1 MSFALL
7 DYFSTSQKTGEKCKN
22 RTPVICVPPNGQDGR
37 LYQTCCNDWTCPRCG
52 KLRAKYEYGKI
63 VEGVK
68 TLNREHDLYFMTLT
82 CKGDAELEDAEK
94 NYLKWTNGF
103 LSTLRA
109 HVKKNAGYWC
119 YAGVT
124 ERQQRQHPHSHYLT
138 TFAPKDAFN
147 IKANYEKYVSEVKAI
162 NEQIDYAERFS
173 PTPYAKVK
181 DYELHST
188 YLMLSA
194 RKAGLGVQAS
204 IGRVKTPE
212 GASRYT
218 AKYLFKEAVYTKWPK
233 GWKRIRYSQSW
244 PKFKPRKSGN
254 GFPVFG
260 FQDWADVGSYK
271 GFMITH
277 SLAVYEK
284 ALLYQCRNVL
294 YEMDR
299 TIKEH

>member
-1 MSFALL
+1 MAVLL
-7 DYFSTSQKTGEKCKN
+7 DYFSTSQKTGLKCKN
-22 RTPVICVPPNGQDGR
+22 KTPVICVPPNGQDGW

-68 TLNREHDLYFMTLT
+68 ALKKEHDLFFMTLT
-82 CKGDAELEDAEK
+82 CRGDIDLEIAESG
-94 NYLKWTNGF
+94 YLKWTNRC
-103 LSTLRA
+103 LTTLRA
-109 HVKKNAGYWC
+109 HVNKNKGHWC

-124 ERQQRQHPHSHYLT
+124 ERQTRQHPHSHYIT
-138 TFAPKDAFN
+138 TFAPHDAFL
-147 IKANYEKYVSEVKAI
+147 IAENYDKYVSEVHKI
-162 NEQIDYAERFS
+162 NDQIDYEERFS
-173 PTPYAKVK
+173 PKPREKVTH
-181 DYELHST
+181 YEMHST
-188 YLMLSA
+188 YLMLTA

-233 GWKRIRYSQSW
+233 SWKRIRYSQSW

-260 FQDWADVGSYK
+260 FEDWADVASYN
-271 GFMITH
+271 GILVTH
-277 SLAVYEK
+277 SQEVYRK
-284 ALLYQCRNVL
+284 AALYQCRNVV
-294 YEMDR
+294 YEHLG
-299 TIKEH
+299 TIEDE